1 MVLFLS
7 SFRNL
12 GALKCAMKALDN
24 IQVKIKAFGL
34 SAPAAPTDEGADD
47 SKAYGSSG
55 LFTLFFIMVAIAV
68 AEGV

>member
-1 MVLFLS
+1 MGGDGDMTTETPV
-7 SFRNL
+7 
-12 GALKCAMKALDN
+12 APTTDAPVA
-24 IQVKIKAFGL
+24 APTA
-34 SAPAAPTDEGADD
+34 APAAPTDEGADD